1 VRRRSRLKPVVPS
14 WRVGLLLM
22 TDVRLEPQEWNQ
34 LLQILAQAP
43 WNVANPLIMK
53 IGEQLRARQQGELL
67 QGQQH
72 PPGNSD
78 GRDKVEH

>member
-1 VRRRSRLKPVVPS
+1 
-14 WRVGLLLM
+14 M
-22 TDVRLEPQEWNQ
+22 TEVRLDPQEWNQ

-53 IGEQLRARQQGELL
+53 IGEQLRAQQQGPLAPGA
-67 QGQQH
+67 QAS